1 MLKSTESFEIDDNES
16 VSKQE
21 KALLKNRRNLE
32 ECKKTGYE
40 MEDVA
45 GDIKFNLKK

>member
-1 MLKSTESFEIDDNES
+1 MQSTESFEIDDNENM
-16 VSKQE
+16 SKQE
-21 KALLKNRRNLE
+21 RALLKNRRSLE
-32 ECKKTGYE
+32 ECKNTGYE